1 MTGFALQEVK
11 RIIQS
16 SENIVFFGG
25 AGVSTASNIPDFRS
39 AGGLYQR
46 VTDNPYAAEKML
58 SHDFLIAHPDLF
70 YQNLRKNLVFPDAQP
85 NPAHRA
91 LVKLEQLG
99 KLKAVI
105 TQNIDG
111 LHQKAG
117 AKNVIELHGSMAH
130 FYCMNCYKQF
140 TLDDVL
146 KFESVPYCDRCHG
159 IIRPDVVLY
168 QESLDQEV
176 LQTAIETIS
185 SADVFIIG
193 GTSLVVYPAAGLL
206 QYYQGDKM
214 ILINR
219 DPTPFDQ
226 RADYVLPGNIAAIL
240 SQLVDL
246 PMG

>member
-1 MTGFALQEVK
+1 MTNLALQDVK
-11 RIIQS
+11 RIIQA
-16 SENIVFFGG
+16 SEDIVFFGG

-46 VTDNPYAAEKML
+46 VTDTHYTAEEML
-58 SHDFLIAHPDLF
+58 SHDFLVSHPDLF
-70 YQNLRKNLVFPDAQP
+70 YENLRKNLVFPDAQP

-91 LVKLEQLG
+91 LVTLEQLG

-117 AKNVIELHGSMAH
+117 SKNVIELHGSMAH
-130 FYCMNCYKQF
+130 FYCMNCYKHF
-140 TLDDVL
+140 TQDDVI
-146 KFESVPYCDRCHG
+146 KIESVPYCDRCHG

-176 LQTAIETIS
+176 LQNAIETIC

-206 QYYQGDKM
+206 QYYGGDKM

-226 RADYVLPGNIAAIL
+226 RADHVLPGNIATIL

>member
-1 MTGFALQEVK
+1 MTNFSLQEVK
-11 RIIQS
+11 RNILS

-39 AGGLYQR
+39 EGGLYQR
-46 VTDNPYAAEKML
+46 ITANRYSAEEML
-58 SHDFLIAHPDLF
+58 SHDFLVDHADLF
-70 YQNLRKNLVFPDAQP
+70 YLNLRKNLVFPDAQP

-117 AKNVIELHGSMAH
+117 SRNVIELHGSMAH

-140 TLDDVL
+140 PQDDVL
-146 KFESVPYCDRCHG
+146 KFESVPYCDRCNG

-176 LQTAIETIS
+176 LQKAIETIS

-206 QYYQGDKM
+206 QYYYGDKM

-219 DPTPFDQ
+219 DPTPYDQ
-226 RADYVLPGNIAAIL
+226 RADYVLPGNIATIL
-240 SQLVDL
+240 PQLVDL
-246 PMG
+246 PME